1 MMILFVYM
9 LCWCMILCYMN
20 PIGLSCVCV
29 IMVLTVLMLMEIESE
44 DNDDF
49 GDIEVMVVVEV
60 NMMIVVVVVDDEV
73 MEMIHVMIN
82 VLVILILIQ
91 MLNIL
96 DIMKIIICRK
106 CCWKCRHMIFLYR
119 TNLPTPQL
127 PDSSNEN
134 ESEPEPPA
142 KLAPHAAIFTDFI
155 PVVLIMDLL
164 FL

>member
-60 NMMIVVVVVDDEV
+60 N
-73 MEMIHVMIN
+73 VMIGV
-82 VLVILILIQ
+82 VLV
-91 MLNIL
+91 NIEI
-96 DIMKIIICRK
+96 DVCGGRRGACGNDTHDDNPNAKYPRYEIIIKTTC
-106 CCWKCRHMIFLYR
+106 
-119 TNLPTPQL
+119 
-127 PDSSNEN
+127 
-134 ESEPEPPA
+134 
-142 KLAPHAAIFTDFI
+142 
-155 PVVLIMDLL
+155 
-164 FL
+164 